1 MSLFDLVGTHV
12 TINTPEHPHTRVRV
26 VHVFR
31 APAQKSLPA
40 GIGQKAGLWC
50 EVVLPD
56 NKTVTLQDLTMEQ
69 VLSH

>member
-31 APAQKSLPA
+31 APEENCQRA
-40 GIGQKAGLWC
+40 GTEQKAELWC

-56 NKTVTLQDLTMEQ
+56 NQVVTVQNLTMER